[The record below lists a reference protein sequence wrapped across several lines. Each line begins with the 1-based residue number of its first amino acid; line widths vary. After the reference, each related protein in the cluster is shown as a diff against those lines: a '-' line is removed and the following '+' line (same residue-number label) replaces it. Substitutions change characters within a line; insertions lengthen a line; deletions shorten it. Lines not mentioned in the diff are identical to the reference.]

1 MTEATSYLPVAFLV
15 GLLSSLHCIGMCGGV
30 MGALSF
36 GLGPDIKA
44 SQPRLMFFLSSYN
57 LGRMLSY
64 TLAGGIMGAFGA
76 GLISLLEPW
85 LGQGWL
91 QRLAALVMILIG
103 LHLAGW
109 LPQFLAIERVG
120 RPLWRWLGPLAR
132 RLIPVRTPGVALVY
146 GLIWGWLP
154 CGLVYAMLLVAAG
167 QSAFWPGALTMAF
180 FGLGTW
186 PAMLLTGALAGRI
199 QRWVG
204 QGLYRQLAGVS
215 VLTFALWVFVYP
227 SVEGRWFVL
236 SN

>member
-1 MTEATSYLPVAFLV
+1 MTEVTAYLPVAFLV

-44 SQPRLMFFLSSYN
+44 SQPRLLLFLSSYN
-57 LGRMLSY
+57 LGRLLSY
-64 TLAGGIMGAFGA
+64 TLAGGIMGVFGA
-76 GLISLLEPW
+76 GLIGLLEPW

-91 QRLAALVMILIG
+91 QRLAALVMLLIG
-103 LHLAGW
+103 LYLAGW
-109 LPQFLAIERVG
+109 LPQFLVIERIG
-120 RPLWRWLGPLAR
+120 RPLWRWLGPMAR
-132 RLIPVRTPGVALVY
+132 RLMPVQTPEVALIY
-146 GLIWGWLP
+146 GLVWGWLP

-167 QSAFWPGALTMAF
+167 QGAFWSGALTMAF

-186 PAMLLTGALAGRI
+186 PAMLLTGVLAGRI

-204 QGLYRQLAGVS
+204 QGLYRRLAGVS
-215 VLTFALWVFVYP
+215 VLGFALWVLVYP
-227 SVEGRWFVL
+227 SVEGSLLRL